1 MSPDPSHESYE
12 KRLSEMK
19 KAGNALGR
27 QVLRLLLTG
36 VKDDNL
42 IKAYYG
48 WRDVSIGPP
57 NFGKTAK
64 KRHWSELNQ

>member
-1 MSPDPSHESYE
+1 MSNPIDKEDYE
-12 KRLSEMK
+12 KQLADMK

-36 VKDDNL
+36 VKDDEL

-57 NFGKTAK
+57 NFGKTSK
-64 KRHWSELNQ
+64 KRHWSKVNL